1 MVLKPVSFVRNR
13 LSLKSKRSCDA
24 SRNNGPAETKLF
36 ESVEGIMA
44 RCRKCGGYFEREI
57 FRHTPPGGVLCP
69 RCSAPEVRRA
79 EAAYRQFERERLA
92 EERRVERERQ
102 AELRRS
108 ERIERERQA
117 ELRRIERERQAEL
130 RRVERER
137 AAERRRAEQ
146 QERASRVPNARVA
159 SGRDSRGSDADVAS
173 QLVAL
178 TELFRQGVLTSE
190 QFEAAKN
197 KLLGLD
203 SPTSPTGRN
212 PKETIVIDGGNVIR
226 TAGSADVTITVN
238 GKTVQTSRGR
248 IEENNSE
255 DSAE

>member
-1 MVLKPVSFVRNR
+1 
-13 LSLKSKRSCDA
+13 
-24 SRNNGPAETKLF
+24 
-36 ESVEGIMA
+36 
-44 RCRKCGGYFEREI
+44 
-57 FRHTPPGGVLCP
+57 
-69 RCSAPEVRRA
+69 VRRA

-92 EERRVERERQ
+92 EERRVERERQAELRRSERIERERQ

>member
-1 MVLKPVSFVRNR
+1 MSHTRPSRQ
-13 LSLKSKRSCDA
+13 SC
-24 SRNNGPAETKLF
+24 N
-36 ESVEGIMA
+36 V
-44 RCRKCGGYFEREI
+44 CGGSIFHERWGRE
-57 FRHTPPGGVLCP
+57 C
-69 RCSAPEVRRA
+69 RA
-79 EAAYRQFERERLA
+79 ELRHGERIERERLA

-117 ELRRIERERQAEL
+117 ELRRIERERQAEM
-130 RRVERER
+130 RRIERER
-137 AAERRRAEQ
+137 EAERRRAEQ
-146 QERASRVPNARVA
+146 QERTSRVPNARVA

-197 KLLGLD
+197 RLLGLD
-203 SPTSPTGRN
+203 SSTATTA
-212 PKETIVIDGGNVIR
+212 PKLRETIVVEGGNVIR
-226 TAGSADVTITVN
+226 TTGSADVTITVN
-238 GKTVQTSRGR
+238 GKTVKTSRGR

-255 DSAE
+255 NSAG